1 MRIEQLQADS
11 RYLKEIV
18 ELWNQNAIET
28 VGYELTDGEM
38 AGIEQQVVQYC
49 RSEYGVVHIA
59 LDDDDQLVGYGLA
72 SMKKEMVHETYS
84 GHVDELYVAPVYRKQ
99 KAGQAIF
106 HSLKSWLLAQEVS
119 HIQVFVDVENES
131 AQAFWEK
138 TGFEKEFFV
147 MSEEEEE

>member
-28 VGYELTDGEM
+28 AEYELTDGEM

-49 RSEYGVVHIA
+49 RSAYGVVHIA

-72 SMKKEMVHETYS
+72 SLKKEMVYETYS
-84 GHVDELYVAPVYRKQ
+84 GHVDELYVAPPYRKQ
-99 KAGQAIF
+99 KAGQAIY

-119 HIQVFVDVENES
+119 HIQVFVDVKNES

-138 TGFEKEFFV
+138 TGLEKEFFV